1 MKQLLIIIAA
11 VVLVGCAGISKNELL
26 KNDDERPIIFPAAS
40 GAGTTTPP
48 RASIHRSARQG
59 EVGYIIQHINA
70 GTDVNEVNNSNG
82 QIALHCASTHN
93 HIPIIKIKN
102 TRYPMSCLQS

>member
-1 MKQLLIIIAA
+1 MKLLLITISS

-26 KNDDERPIIFPAAS
+26 KNDDERQIIFPAAP

-59 EVGYIIQHINA
+59 EVGYII
-70 GTDVNEVNNSNG
+70 
-82 QIALHCASTHN
+82 
-93 HIPIIKIKN
+93 
-102 TRYPMSCLQS
+102 